1 VWTVLRGPRAHDQ
14 RFADEVYAGNQTLMR
29 WDFPSWG
36 GMENICRS
44 VSPSATATRRWSMRS
59 SAAAMA
65 PGEDQVWVW
74 SSGARLV
81 AIVSSHMSWP
91 RRVAVIVALPA
102 VCGRRYGWGMSRGDL
117 DELRDIVR
125 ADLDHLRDTWHW
137 GMGIHA
143 IRREAPV
150 LRRLLVDNGGDIARL
165 WRAEDRPG
173 QPMIPN
179 VFDLDRLPNFK
190 GLKFGTTETPIG
202 GGGGKTQM
210 GWMFVWEDAAMTP
223 DVRQAVQQD
232 PPPRVMSLRAYL
244 EATCV
249 VADEKPIRR
258 DDLICY
264 VANRRGGNHLDR
276 RSRTGNPR
284 RLAAYDV
291 LDHLGSEGFQLNRR
305 EAAFSQLVSI
315 VHSVVNA
322 PDLQSLGG

>member
-1 VWTVLRGPRAHDQ
+1 
-14 RFADEVYAGNQTLMR
+14 
-29 WDFPSWG
+29 
-36 GMENICRS
+36 
-44 VSPSATATRRWSMRS
+44 
-59 SAAAMA
+59 
-65 PGEDQVWVW
+65 
-74 SSGARLV
+74 
-81 AIVSSHMSWP
+81 
-91 RRVAVIVALPA
+91 
-102 VCGRRYGWGMSRGDL
+102 MSRGEL

-165 WRAEDRPG
+165 WRAEDRLE
-173 QPMIPN
+173 QPMIPD

-202 GGGGKTQM
+202 EGGGETHM

-232 PPPRVMSLRAYL
+232 PPPCVMSLRAYL

-276 RSRTGNPR
+276 RSRRGNPR

-291 LDHLGSEGFQLNRR
+291 LDRLGSEGFQLNRR

-322 PDLQSLGG
+322 PDFQSLGG